1 MKLINIQRVLEN
13 WSPLSS
19 AEDFDNV
26 GLILG
31 NPDDIIE
38 KGLITLDAT
47 EKVID
52 EAIDNDCNLI
62 ITFHP
67 LMFKGYESLK
77 SEEYVL
83 KCIIK
88 ALKNNIN
95 IYAIHTNLDNN
106 PKGVSYQISK
116 KIGLRNIEVLIKK
129 ENKENL
135 GMGIIGELIDEK
147 TEKEFLKY
155 LKSKMELSN
164 LRHSNFTGKKI
175 KKIAVLGGSGSFGIE
190 EVLNKKIDCYI
201 TADLK
206 YHDFFKSN
214 DKILLI
220 DIGHYESEKYTKELI
235 LSYLNKK
242 IPKFACTIAKTKTNP
257 VNYF

>member
-1 MKLINIQRVLEN
+1 MKLINIQRVLED

-38 KGLITLDAT
+38 KGLITLDTT

-52 EAIDNDCNLI
+52 EAIDKDCNLI

-77 SEEYVL
+77 SEEYVH

-135 GMGIIGELIDEK
+135 GMGIIGELRDKK

-155 LKSKMELSN
+155 LMSKMELSN

-190 EVLNKKIDCYI
+190 EVLNKEIDCYV

-214 DKILLI
+214 DKILLV

>member
-1 MKLINIQRVLEN
+1 MKLINIQRVLEE

-38 KGLITLDAT
+38 KAIITLDTT
-47 EKVID
+47 EKIID
-52 EAIDNDCNLI
+52 EAIDSDCNLI

-77 SEEYVL
+77 SEEYVR

-129 ENKENL
+129 ENKGNL
-135 GMGIIGELIDEK
+135 GMGIIGELRDEK

-155 LKSKMELSN
+155 LMSKMELSN
-164 LRHSNFTGKKI
+164 LRHSNFTGGKI

-190 EVLNKKIDCYI
+190 EVLNKEIDCYV

-214 DKILLI
+214 NKILLI

>member
-1 MKLINIQRVLEN
+1 MKLINIQRVLEE
-13 WSPLSS
+13 WSPLSN

-38 KGLITLDAT
+38 KGLITLDT
-47 EKVID
+47 TDKVID
-52 EAIDNDCNLI
+52 EAIDKDCNLI

-77 SEEYVL
+77 SEDYVRN
-83 KCIIK
+83 CIIK

-135 GMGIIGELIDEK
+135 GMGIIGELRDEK

-155 LKSKMELSN
+155 LMSKMELSN

-190 EVLNKKIDCYI
+190 EVLNKDIDCYV

-214 DKILLI
+214 DKILLV

>member
-1 MKLINIQRVLEN
+1 MKLINIQRVLED

-38 KGLITLDAT
+38 KGLITLDTT

-52 EAIDNDCNLI
+52 EAIDKDCNLI

-77 SEEYVL
+77 SEDYVRN
-83 KCIIK
+83 CIIK

-135 GMGIIGELIDEK
+135 GMGIIGELRDKK

-155 LKSKMELSN
+155 LMSKMELSN

-190 EVLNKKIDCYI
+190 EVLNKEIDCYV

-214 DKILLI
+214 DKILLV

>member
-1 MKLINIQRVLEN
+1 MKLINIQRVLEE
-13 WSPLSS
+13 WSPLSN

-38 KGLITLDAT
+38 KGLITLDT
-47 EKVID
+47 TDKVID
-52 EAIDNDCNLI
+52 EAIDKDCNLI

-67 LMFKGYESLK
+67 LMFKGYKSLK
-77 SEEYVL
+77 SEEYVR

-135 GMGIIGELIDEK
+135 GMGIIGELRDEK

-155 LKSKMELSN
+155 LMSKMELSN

-190 EVLNKKIDCYI
+190 EVLNKDIDCYV

-214 DKILLI
+214 DKILLV

>member
-1 MKLINIQRVLEN
+1 MKLINIQRVLED

-38 KGLITLDAT
+38 KGLITLDTT

-52 EAIDNDCNLI
+52 EAIDKDCNLI

-77 SEEYVL
+77 SEEYVH

-106 PKGVSYQISK
+106 PRGVSYQISK

-135 GMGIIGELIDEK
+135 GMGIIGELRDKK

-155 LKSKMELSN
+155 LMSKMELSN

-190 EVLNKKIDCYI
+190 EVLNKEIDCYV

-214 DKILLI
+214 DKILLV